1 VATPVRTD
9 ATVTTETG
17 SGSPTHTAPNI
28 TVTAGANMCVARI
41 SYATANSNDL
51 IETVVRDGQS
61 FTLLDRKFLSSVP
74 SEVVDIWYRATP
86 NTGTANLVA
95 NVENGTIFV
104 VCMSFVDAYSG
115 VDIAG
120 TPWGT
125 FASAES
131 TVNNTTPSVDVPSAA
146 GDLVLDV
153 LGSYVNASYTL
164 TKDASQALDGEVENN
179 GGDDSGGASS
189 ETAVGGTT
197 TMSWTL
203 STGALWWIG
212 GAALK
217 GTGAATRRWLL
228 GAH

>member
-1 VATPVRTD
+1 
-9 ATVTTETG
+9 
-17 SGSPTHTAPNI
+17 
-28 TVTAGANMCVARI
+28 MCVARI
-41 SYATANSNDL
+41 SYATANQNDL

-61 FTLLDRKFLSSVP
+61 FTLLDRKFLSTIAT
-74 SEVVDIWYRATP
+74 EVVDIWYRFTP

-95 NVENGTIFV
+95 TVENGTNFV

-120 TPWGT
+120 TPWGA

-131 TVNNTTPSVDVPSAA
+131 TVNNTTPSVDVASAA

-164 TKDASQALDGEVENN
+164 TKHASQTLDGEVENN
-179 GGDDSGGASS
+179 GSDDSGGASS
-189 ETAVGGTT
+189 ETASGTTT

-203 STGALWWIG
+203 STGALWWIA

-217 GTGAATRRWLL
+217 GTGGGSDLSVSFGTI
-228 GAH
+228 GEPTVGGSTF